1 MINCDPSTIAKLSAC
16 FCGPEDSQRAQM
28 IYLLAQIAGNTM
40 TPNQL
45 AAAAA
50 CYNCIPQDLWQAEVT
65 YLLCSIASAAGA

>member
-1 MINCDPSTIAKLSAC
+1 MINCDPSTIAKASAC
-16 FCGPEDSQRAQM
+16 FCGSEDSQRAQM

-45 AAAAA
+45 AAASV
-50 CYNCIPQDLWQAEVT
+50 CYACIPNDLWQAEVT